1 MKIIDPREPAAVYS
15 IVLWLVT
22 DLGVAVSGALLIV
35 SLGGFGDIWSPP
47 ALDFVKRF
55 SIATNIC
62 SMIAF
67 ALSVVCFAR
76 WLYNATK
83 RAHLFSG
90 GMTISP
96 GWAIGSY
103 FIPIVN
109 LFKPFQAMR
118 EIWQAS
124 IAPNTTG
131 IVPVP
136 VGMRI
141 WWGLWLVRVGLSNAN
156 YQVIANVRNLLDI
169 GISGALNIL
178 TFVIDVP
185 MAVLLIVLIRRLG
198 ANHRARVEAQIF
210 G

>member
-62 SMIAF
+62 SMTTF

-76 WLYNATK
+76 WIHNASL

-96 GWAIGSY
+96 GWAVGSY

-124 IAPNTTG
+124 IAPNATG

>member
-124 IAPNTTG
+124 IAPNAIG

>member
-15 IVLWLVT
+15 IVLWLAT

-124 IAPNTTG
+124 IAPNAIG

>member
-47 ALDFVKRF
+47 GLDFVKRF

-90 GMTISP
+90 GMTMSP
-96 GWAIGSY
+96 GWAVGSY

-124 IAPNTTG
+124 IAPNATG